1 MQKIDIQKNISDIKN
16 GITRAMI
23 ISFVSTFIIGFLVHG
38 YIITNKL
45 PNHDDVGQLVDS
57 MNRPASGRWLLET
70 ASNITSN
77 FSMPWLNGVMAFFY
91 IALTAMILTKLFQ
104 IKRSISAFLVGAI
117 LVSFPAW
124 GAIFPFMSSVDAYAL
139 SLLLAVVSVFILI
152 NYKYTLLPSIILF
165 AMSLGIYQTFIGF
178 AAGIALLYVLN
189 IVINSDAQISHLS
202 VVKLLIRMFFWLIGG
217 VVLYYIIVKVTAP
230 VLVDYQGI
238 SDMGNISFRMFIK
251 SIINSYKQ
259 WFTFFFSQEFEFY
272 LRGFRT
278 IHFVLFFIFF
288 LYTIWF
294 LTLKNFTV
302 FKKILFMLIVLLLP
316 LASNLIYVVA
326 PTSYVG
332 LRMISGYTIFYLLFI
347 LLYEY
352 GSETIS
358 LFNFSGSNKA
368 WNVFAVSKVLVAI
381 LISISIYNFT
391 VTTNRAYFHLDI
403 MFKNDYAYINRLLL
417 RIESHKEFDQN
428 SKIYVIGNFMNK
440 SSIRNSVFADD
451 IKKFDLPYSLTQSW
465 TKDLFIQRY
474 FGTDLRPVFLA
485 NKSSVLE
492 KISMS
497 DYNSMKN
504 YPYSGSIIAVNGDI
518 YVKASDVK

>member
-1 MQKIDIQKNISDIKN
+1 
-16 GITRAMI
+16 
-23 ISFVSTFIIGFLVHG
+23 
-38 YIITNKL
+38 
-45 PNHDDVGQLVDS
+45 
-57 MNRPASGRWLLET
+57 
-70 ASNITSN
+70 
-77 FSMPWLNGVMAFFY
+77 
-91 IALTAMILTKLFQ
+91 
-104 IKRSISAFLVGAI
+104 
-117 LVSFPAW
+117 
-124 GAIFPFMSSVDAYAL
+124 
-139 SLLLAVVSVFILI
+139 
-152 NYKYTLLPSIILF
+152 
-165 AMSLGIYQTFIGF
+165 
-178 AAGIALLYVLN
+178 
-189 IVINSDAQISHLS
+189 
-202 VVKLLIRMFFWLIGG
+202 MFFWLIGG

-259 WFTFFFSQEFEFY
+259 WFIFFFSQEFEFY

-326 PTSYVG
+326 PTSNIS

-368 WNVFAVSKVLVAI
+368 KNVFAVSKVLVAI

-417 RIESHKEFDQN
+417 RIESHEEFDQN
-428 SKIYVIGNFMNK
+428 SKIYVIGNFMNET
-440 SSIRNSVFADD
+440 SIRNSVFADD
-451 IKKFDLPYSLTQSW
+451 IKKFTLPYSLTQSW
-465 TKDLFIQRY
+465 TKDYFIQRY